1 MLHDS
6 SLQISITNVN
16 NYFILLSLSN
26 IFFYTV
32 VIIYLT
38 LFYKNILD

>member
-6 SLQISITNVN
+6 SLQISIINVN

>member
-16 NYFILLSLSN
+16 NYFILLSLFN